1 MRRPAVFFDRDNTL
15 IVSDGYLGDPSK
27 VVLVNAAAAAVAR
40 ARLLGYATIVFSNQ
54 SGVARGMFG
63 EDAVHA
69 VNARLDELLAE
80 QNHSAVIDRHEF
92 CPFHPQGT
100 VDQYAKE
107 SELRKPAPG
116 MIHRAAEAL
125 ALDLS
130 RSWVIGDAPRD
141 IEAGRAAGCRTILFQ
156 DPSLPAS
163 PAATSATHVLPDHY
177 VQSLKDAMDII
188 ERETANAAEPP
199 PPSPDAAEP
208 PTSNEPPPP
217 RANTPAFSNP
227 PSSASLEKLESLAQQ
242 ILEAV
247 REQPQR
253 AAAAG
258 DHTEHFSLTKMLAGI
273 MQVLSLALLA
283 LAYFGHSDAE
293 QERMT
298 LAIFL
303 QLFTIALLIMGRQR

>member
-27 VVLVNAAAAAVAR
+27 VTLVNAAAAAVAR

-100 VDQYAKE
+100 VEQYAKE
-107 SELRKPAPG
+107 SDLRKPAPG

-188 ERETANAAEPP
+188 ERETAKAAEP
-199 PPSPDAAEP
+199 SEP
-208 PTSNEPPPP
+208 PTPPGDVSEPGAAIDATPP
-217 RANTPAFSNP
+217 RAQSSTS
-227 PSSASLEKLESLAQQ
+227 PSGEDLKKLESLAGQ
-242 ILEAV
+242 ILEAI
-247 REQPQR
+247 RTPPPR
-253 AAAAG
+253 IAG
-258 DHTEHFSLTKMLAGI
+258 DDHTEHFSLTKMLAGV
-273 MQVLSLALLA
+273 MQVLSLAMLG
-283 LAYFGHSDAE
+283 LAYFGRTDAE